1 MFKHLKKVVL
11 FSITVFISLIIFGL
25 QNSNASENQ
34 IFGDTIQP
42 RGSLSNCRTI
52 FEKTKKGN
60 VAFLGGS
67 ITEMNGYR
75 PMVSDYLQK
84 TFPNTEFSFTN
95 AGISSTCSNTGAF
108 RLKTDVLNKQVDLL
122 FVEFAVN
129 DDQDAHHSRKN
140 CIRGMEGIIRQ
151 ARLTNPNMDIVI
163 TFFVNEG
170 MLKSLQEGKVP
181 LTVEAHETVSKH
193 YEISTINLAKEV
205 ATQITKGTLTW
216 KQYGGVHPA
225 PFGNAICAKMIEE
238 LFQKSWKD
246 SKSTTIIGHKLP
258 EPLDQGSYFHGRF
271 INPSKAKI
279 KSGWTFDIPDW
290 KNLKGGK
297 RERFTST
304 PVLHATNI
312 GSEAS
317 LEFEGTAIGAFVIA
331 GPDAGI
337 VLASLDGG
345 PAKPVNL
352 FHSYS
357 KGLHYPRT
365 VIFADDLKPG
375 KHKITLGIS
384 KETQSEG
391 NAARILQF
399 CAN

>member
-1 MFKHLKKVVL
+1 MTKHLNQVYL
-11 FSITVFISLIIFGL
+11 FFITGFSLLISSGL
-25 QNSNASENQ
+25 QNSSASENKS
-34 IFGDTIQP
+34 FSNNIQA
-42 RGSLSNCRTI
+42 RGSLTNCRTI
-52 FEKTKKGN
+52 FEKTKRGN

-75 PMVSDYLQK
+75 PMVSDYLK
-84 TFPNTEFSFTN
+84 KAFPSTEFSFTN
-95 AGISSTCSNTGAF
+95 AGIASTCSNTGAF

-129 DDQDAHHSRKN
+129 DDQDAHHSPKN

-151 ARLTNPNMDIVI
+151 ARLTNPNMDIVM

-170 MLKSLQEGKVP
+170 MLKTFQEGKTP
-181 LTVEAHETVSKH
+181 LTVEAHETVAKH

-205 ATQITKGTLTW
+205 ALQITNGSLTW

-225 PFGNAICAKMIEE
+225 PFGNTICAKMIEE
-238 LFQKSWKD
+238 LLQKAWKD
-246 SKSTTIIGHKLP
+246 SNSSMVAAHKLP
-258 EPLDQGSYFHGRF
+258 GPLDQGSYFHGRF
-271 INPSKAKI
+271 INPREAPLKA
-279 KSGWTFDIPDW
+279 GWALDIPDW
-290 KNLKGGK
+290 KKLPGSK
-297 RERFTST
+297 RDRFTST
-304 PVLHATNI
+304 PVLHATI
-312 GSEAS
+312 SGSETS
-317 LEFEGTAIGAFVIA
+317 LEFEGTAIGAFIVA

-337 VLASLDGG
+337 ILAKLEDG

-352 FHSYS
+352 FHTYS

-365 VIFADDLKPG
+365 VLFADDLKPG
-375 KHKITLGIS
+375 KHKLTLVIS

-391 NAARILQF
+391 TAARILQF